1 MVDDSAARPRSKILS
16 HIRSI
21 PDFPKKGIM
30 FRDITP
36 LLLEPSA
43 FREAIDILHD
53 RYRDGRVSK
62 IVSIE
67 SRGFILGS
75 VLAYRLGAGFVPV
88 RKPGK
93 LPSETIRE
101 SYTLEY
107 GEDTL
112 EMHKDAV
119 RAGDSVVIVDDLLAT
134 GGTAM
139 AASRLVERCGGTVTE
154 LAFLIE
160 LSFLS
165 GRKKLQP
172 RPVFTLIN
180 YSDELQ

>member
-1 MVDDSAARPRSKILS
+1 MVNDSAGRLRS

-21 PDFPKKGIM
+21 PDFPKKGIL

-36 LLLEPSA
+36 LLLNRSVFGET
-43 FREAIDILHD
+43 IDLLYE
-53 RYRDGRVSK
+53 RYRGSGVSK
-62 IVSIE
+62 VVSIE
-67 SRGFILGS
+67 SRGFIIGS
-75 VLAYRLGAGFVPV
+75 VLAYRLGVGFVPV
-88 RKPGK
+88 RKPHK
-93 LPSETIRE
+93 LPAETIRE

-112 EMHKDAV
+112 EMHKDAIV
-119 RAGDSVVIVDDLLAT
+119 AGDSVVIVDDLLAT

-139 AASRLVERCGGTVTE
+139 AASRLVERCGGTVME

-160 LSFLS
+160 LTFLD

-172 RPVFTLIN
+172 RPVHALIS